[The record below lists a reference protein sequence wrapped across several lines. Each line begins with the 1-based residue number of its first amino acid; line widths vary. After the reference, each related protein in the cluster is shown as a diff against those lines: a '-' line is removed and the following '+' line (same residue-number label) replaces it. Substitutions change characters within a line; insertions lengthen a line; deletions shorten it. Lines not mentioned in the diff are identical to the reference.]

1 MNKKYILWIVIG
13 SLGFLQ
19 LSAQQKYP
27 YQNPALSS
35 EKRADDLIGRMT
47 LEEKVFQLQSQM
59 KFMHEYKDRDFRVG
73 NVRNI
78 GHFMHKDAKAPVS
91 ASACAEAINTDTR
104 KSVEASRWGIPVLQ
118 HGEALHGAQW
128 GNATCFPQSIG
139 MAAAFDDEL
148 YFQVGQVVTK
158 ELRAVGVRQ
167 VLAPVVN
174 ISRDPRWGRTE
185 ESYGEDVFLNSR
197 MGVAYTKALEQGG
210 VIATPKHFV
219 DNYSDGG
226 HDSYASN
233 NSWRV
238 LRETFLEPFRA
249 CFVEGGARSVMAA
262 YNSIDGVPCHNNN
275 VLLNDILR
283 GEWGFKGFVVSDY
296 SGVNGVY
303 KAHKLAESYQDAQA
317 QCFEAGLDVDLPRGY
332 PDLVGLVKNGRISE
346 KQIDRSLHRVLICKF
361 DLGLFDQPF
370 VDAAKADEIVRCPEH
385 KQLALEAARKV
396 MTLLKNKDGILPLS
410 DSKIKRVGLFGPA
423 ANVLS
428 LGDYSGPYGG
438 WKGDGAPTPWQAI
451 AERLKGKAEIV
462 LHQPGTDAASL
473 AKTCDVVIL
482 FGSIR
487 EGEGHDRSL
496 LTLPSRPVRAAK
508 SFENAMIV
516 EDTEAPVINIDQEKM
531 INELAASGTKTV
543 VVLQNGSIVDVR
555 AWINNVDALL
565 EAWYPGEQGAIAIAE
580 TLFGDNNPGGRLPF
594 SWARHAGQLPIYYD
608 IKPSGRDYVY
618 NDDDGKPMFPFG
630 FGLSYTTFEYSGL
643 VLPSEVKKDGTVEV
657 KFTLKNTGKVKGDEV
672 VQLYLHDELA
682 SVVRPLR
689 ELKAFKRVSLNAG
702 ESREIVLTLPY
713 RSFGFWDRKLK
724 FGVEPGEFKVF
735 IGRNVADTQLEG
747 SLNVL

>member
-1 MNKKYILWIVIG
+1 MSKKYFLWTVIV
-13 SLGFLQ
+13 SLGFIQ

-27 YQNPALSS
+27 YQNPALTS

-59 KFMHEYKDRDFRVG
+59 KFLHEYKDRDFRVG

-104 KSVEASRWGIPVLQ
+104 KSIEVNWWGIPVLQ

-128 GNATCFPQSIG
+128 GNATCFPQSIA
-139 MAAAFDDEL
+139 MAASFDDEF
-148 YFQVGQVVTK
+148 YFRVGQVVTK

-185 ESYGEDVFLNSR
+185 ESYGEDVFLSSR

-262 YNSIDGVPCHNNN
+262 YNSLDGVPCHNNS

-332 PDLVGLVKNGRISE
+332 PDLVSLVRNGRISE
-346 KQIDRSLHRVLICKF
+346 KQIDKSLRRVLICKF

-370 VDAAKADEIVRCPEH
+370 VDAAKADEIVRCPQH

-396 MTLLKNKDGILPLS
+396 MTLLKNKDGILPLQ
-410 DSKIKRVGLFGPA
+410 DSRIKRVGLFGPA

-438 WKGDGAPTPWQAI
+438 WKGDDAPTPYQAI
-451 AERLKGKAEIV
+451 AERLKGKAEVV

-473 AKTCDVVIL
+473 AKTCDVVIF

-496 LTLPSRPVRAAK
+496 LSLPSKPVSSAK
-508 SFENAMIV
+508 SLDNAMIV
-516 EDTEAPVINIDQEKM
+516 EDTEALVISFDQEKM

-543 VVLQNGSIVDVR
+543 VVLQNGSTIDVR
-555 AWINNVDALL
+555 AWIDKVDALL
-565 EAWYPGEQGAIAIAE
+565 EAWYPGEQGSIAIAE

-594 SWARHAGQLPIYYD
+594 SWARHAGQLPVYYD

-630 FGLSYTTFEYSGL
+630 FGLSYTSFEYSNL
-643 VLPSEVKKDGTVEV
+643 VLPPKVDKDGNAEIRV
-657 KFTLKNTGKVKGDEV
+657 TLKNSGKVKGDEV

-689 ELKAFKRVSLNAG
+689 ELKAFKRVTLEPG
-702 ESREIVLTLPY
+702 ESREVVLTLPY
-713 RSFGFWDRKLK
+713 RSFGFWNRELK

-735 IGRNVADTQLEG
+735 IGKNAADTQLEG
-747 SLNVL
+747 SFNVL